1 MYLSKLTLN
10 PRHPLA
16 RRDLA
21 NPYELHSTLEWV
33 FEGCPDERLL
43 WRVER
48 SRWSV
53 APVVLVQSRNAPP
66 WERLAMRDEYQ
77 GYFLREAEWKPYTLP
92 DRLVAGQV
100 LRFRL
105 EANPTVTRDGKRH
118 GLVRPEQQIEWLERQ
133 GARHGFRVLYTELP
147 EGRLPSC
154 RVSAVERRRFRKRQ
168 TGQLIVLLAVT
179 YDGYLQVT
187 DPAALRQAIACG
199 LGHGKGLGLGLLSVA
214 PRGAVA

>member
-1 MYLSKLTLN
+1 MYLSKLVLN

-21 NPYELHSTLEWV
+21 NPYEMHSTLAWV
-33 FEGCPDERLL
+33 FEGHQDERLL

-48 SRWSV
+48 PRFES
-53 APVVLVQSRNAPP
+53 APVVLVQSRHAPE
-66 WERLAMRDEYQ
+66 WSRLEAREEYA
-77 GYFLREAEWKPYTLP
+77 GYLLREAQWKPYTLP
-92 DRLVAGQV
+92 DRLTAGQV

-118 GLVRPEQQIEWLERQ
+118 GLLREEQQVAWLERQ
-133 GARHGFRVLYTELP
+133 GAQHGFRLLYFESP
-147 EGRLPSC
+147 DGRIPSC
-154 RVSAVERRRFRKRQ
+154 RVTAVERRRFRKRQ
-168 TGQLIVLLAVT
+168 TGQFIVLLAVT

-187 DPAALRQAIACG
+187 DPAALRAAIAEG

-214 PRGAVA
+214 PSRVGP